1 MDKLNKTLEEIIE
14 ILEKRAPKGVDPEK
28 HESCVKDVKTKGHDV
43 GSAHAICT
51 SSMKKDDMDD
61 KIHVKLRAEMD
72 RRNFG
77 EADATRHVI
86 DRDRGEAVSSQPK
99 PPKQKPLLQS
109 EQEMCK
115 YSSNGQWQ
123 IEKSNYGPKGMG
135 QYSSVDNIR
144 RKASRTGEELEHVGQ
159 NKGVRQYTTSGS
171 SVQNARE
178 ANEAKQRKA
187 NPAPVKTMKDFS
199 DDELTE
205 ITNASNKIKK
215 AEEGTPIKP
224 CTNCG
229 KKLTTANAKFVGE
242 QPLPEGMHPGKKMN
256 LYNCPDCDSTVAH
269 LVKKSIQDSM
279 DLGGLV
285 KSIIDGTKANNVRQP
300 TNEELFG
307 GLVVSK
313 EQMDAKEKNWH
324 NGFHNANELYKPIDH
339 LNKSKKD
346 IGSDWGNG
354 KSFNSYLSDEELK
367 ERKSF
372 LGNDSGD

>member
-1 MDKLNKTLEEIIE
+1 VDKLNKTLEEIIE

-28 HESCVKDVKTKGHDV
+28 HESCVRDVKTQGHDV
-43 GSAHAICT
+43 GSAHAICS
-51 SSMKKDDMDD
+51 SSMKKDELDN
-61 KIHVKLRAEMD
+61 KIHAKLRAEMD

-86 DRDRGEAVSSQPK
+86 DRDRGEAAPK
-99 PPKQKPLLQS
+99 PPKAPKPLLQS

-115 YSSNGQWQ
+115 YNTGGQWA

-135 QYSSVDNIR
+135 QYSAVDNIK

-171 SVQNARE
+171 SVQA
-178 ANEAKQRKA
+178 AHEAKETKSRKA

-205 ITNASNKIKK
+205 ITNAGNKVNK

-229 KKLTTANAKFVGE
+229 KKLTTSNAKFVGE

-269 LVKKSIQDSM
+269 LIKKSIQDTLDINS
-279 DLGGLV
+279 LA
-285 KSIIDGTKANNVRQP
+285 KSIIEGVPRQP
-300 TNEELFG
+300 SNEELFG
-307 GLVVSK
+307 NLVVSK
-313 EQMDAKEKNWH
+313 EELAAKEAKWK

-346 IGSDWGNG
+346 IDASWGSG
-354 KSFNSYLSDEELK
+354 KSFNSYLSKEELK
-367 ERKSF
+367 ERNSYI
-372 LGNDSGD
+372 GSSTED